1 MTSKTTMKTHGLAA
15 LALAG
20 SVALAPAAHA
30 QAADVVASY
39 FGSAGMVQAGT
50 TAPAKTSRAILS
62 TGSTGSV
69 VARYAIAPVRD
80 FMPGVLHLAA
90 NMSDPGP
97 GASISISLMEL
108 SVGKPGE
115 LAALGAAKAILTLSS
130 EDLKAGAFAGQCAN
144 DAGGIKLDFESKVYF
159 IQAQLNWDAS
169 VQPTA
174 PQLRTIQLVSYPA
187 EVCGGDQE
195 SRLAR
200 EHLERRGVLHLVSF
214 SDKDRGL

>member
-1 MTSKTTMKTHGLAA
+1 
-15 LALAG
+15 
-20 SVALAPAAHA
+20 
-30 QAADVVASY
+30 
-39 FGSAGMVQAGT
+39 
-50 TAPAKTSRAILS
+50 
-62 TGSTGSV
+62 
-69 VARYAIAPVRD
+69 VRD

-115 LAALGAAKAILTLSS
+115 SAAFGAAKAILTLSS
-130 EDLKAGAFAGQCAN
+130 EDMKADAFASQCAN

-174 PQLRTIQLVSYPA
+174 PQLRTVQLVSYPA
-187 EVCGGDQE
+187 EVCGGDQVPAQQ
-195 SRLAR
+195 LASST
-200 EHLERRGVLHLVSF
+200 GKVF
-214 SDKDRGL
+214 GL